1 MWQRSRIAVIRRL
14 STASSSPMQTLHRI
28 DELRVQLRAWR
39 MAGERI
45 AFVPTMGNLHAGH
58 SSLIEAARSHADRVV
73 ASIFVN
79 KAQFGLNEDF
89 DQYPRTLEADQREL
103 EARGADLLFA
113 PDTGE
118 MYPDG
123 LPNTTVTVGTL
134 TNILCGKYR
143 PGHFDGVST
152 VVSILF
158 NIVQPDVAVFGS
170 KDYQQLQVIE
180 RMVHDLRLPVQIVAA
195 PIVRDAD
202 GLAMSSRNQYLSAVQ
217 RAQAAGLYAC
227 LQQAAAAIRADF
239 ANHETICASAQE
251 ALRNQGFNPQYFEL
265 HGAGLEPATEGG
277 PWVLLAAAMLGRTRL
292 IDNIEFSR

>member
-1 MWQRSRIAVIRRL
+1 
-14 STASSSPMQTLHRI
+14 MQTLHRVA
-28 DELRVQLRAWR
+28 ELRAQLHSWR

-58 SSLIEAARSHADRVV
+58 SSLIEAAREHADRVV

-89 DQYPRTLEADQREL
+89 DQYPRTLEADQQEL

-113 PDTGE
+113 PDTAE

-123 LPNTTVTVGTL
+123 LPNTTVSVGTL
-134 TNILCGKYR
+134 TQVLCGKYR

-180 RMVHDLRLPVQIVAA
+180 RMVHDLRLPVEIVAA

-202 GLAMSSRNQYLSAVQ
+202 GLAMSSRNQYLSAEE
-217 RAQAAGLYAC
+217 RARAAVLHAC
-227 LQQAAAAIRADF
+227 LQEAAQAIREDF
-239 ANHETICASAQE
+239 SARASICSAAQQR
-251 ALRNQGFNPQYFEL
+251 LRKHGFEPQYFEL
-265 HGAGLEPATEGG
+265 YGAGLAVAEESG

-292 IDNIEFSR
+292 IDNIEFTR

>member
-1 MWQRSRIAVIRRL
+1 
-14 STASSSPMQTLHRI
+14 MQTLHRI
-28 DELRVQLRAWR
+28 DELRGQLRQWR

-58 SSLIEAARSHADRVV
+58 SSLIEAAREHADRVV

-89 DQYPRTLEADQREL
+89 DQYPRTLDADQKEL

-113 PDTGE
+113 PSNEE

-123 LPNTTVTVGTL
+123 LPNTTVAVGSL
-134 TNILCGKYR
+134 TNILCGAFR

-180 RMVHDLRLPVQIVAA
+180 RMVHDLRLPVEIIAA

-202 GLAMSSRNQYLSAVQ
+202 GLAMSSRNQYLEPAE
-217 RAQAAGLYAC
+217 RAQAAKLYET
-227 LQQAAAAIRADF
+227 LQNAGQAIEQNFAD
-239 ANHETICASAQE
+239 HPRICAEAFE
-251 ALRNQGFNPQYFEL
+251 ALKQYGFKPQYLELYNQGLQ
-265 HGAGLEPATEGG
+265 PADADG
-277 PWVLLAAAMLGRTRL
+277 PWVLLVAAMLGRTRL
-292 IDNIEFSR
+292 IDNLQFGA